1 MDKEELKEVMRL
13 LKEAGIDAQLCD
25 TPVPV
30 SANPA
35 RCGWPEDLEDECIDD
50 YILLPKAVVG
60 QYPEM
65 FIPAIGDSM
74 IEAGYAIEA
83 DSTYILLGIA
93 MAAMETST
101 RLHYHEIYN
110 VMQKFNIKIV

>member
-35 RCGWPEDLEDECIDD
+35 RCGWPENLEDGVHFRTVPVFHF
-50 YILLPKAVVG
+50 PK
-60 QYPEM
+60 
-65 FIPAIGDSM
+65 
-74 IEAGYAIEA
+74 
-83 DSTYILLGIA
+83 
-93 MAAMETST
+93 
-101 RLHYHEIYN
+101 
-110 VMQKFNIKIV
+110 